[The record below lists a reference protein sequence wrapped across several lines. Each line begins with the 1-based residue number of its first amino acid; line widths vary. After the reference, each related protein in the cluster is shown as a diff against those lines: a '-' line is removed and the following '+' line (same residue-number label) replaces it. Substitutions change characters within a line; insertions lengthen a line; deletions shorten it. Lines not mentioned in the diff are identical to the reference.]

1 MREEWGFSGFVVS
14 DWDSVFHLKVH
25 GLTADDAGSA
35 LEAAQAGVDM
45 EMAST
50 TYKQYLAQLV
60 EQGKLSESVIDQ
72 AVARILR
79 LKLALGLF
87 ENPYTE
93 PEASAGLWQYASAGY
108 RSTDCQRKH
117 CHAEECETLL
127 PLSANMLRSIAV
139 VGPLADAPYEQ
150 LGTWILMAIPH

>member
-1 MREEWGFSGFVVS
+1 MAFYCGRYCGRNGVFGFVVS

-50 TYKQYLAQLV
+50 TYKRYLAQLV

-72 AVARILR
+72 
-79 LKLALGLF
+79 
-87 ENPYTE
+87 
-93 PEASAGLWQYASAGY
+93 
-108 RSTDCQRKH
+108 
-117 CHAEECETLL
+117 LL
-127 PLSANMLRSIAV
+127 PGFS
-139 VGPLADAPYEQ
+139 G
-150 LGTWILMAIPH
+150 

>member
-1 MREEWGFSGFVVS
+1 M
-14 DWDSVFHLKVH
+14 
-25 GLTADDAGSA
+25 TQGSA

-60 EQGKLSESVIDQ
+60 EQGKLSESIIDQ

-87 ENPYTE
+87 RQSLHG
-93 PEASAGLWQYASAGY
+93 ARSSAGF
-108 RSTDCQRKH
+108 
-117 CHAEECETLL
+117 
-127 PLSANMLRSIAV
+127 
-139 VGPLADAPYEQ
+139 
-150 LGTWILMAIPH
+150 MAIPRRAGCCPTVC